1 MLRISKNTIQF
12 ILVAFWLFA
21 LAAPTIVT
29 FIDDDSSVLVNNMN
43 EEEQQEQHQCKKI
56 NEVEKF
62 IASDFSFRL
71 YISDQ
76 RNISV
81 NDRTTLN
88 NSLHTAKIIL
98 PPPEGATI

>member
-1 MLRISKNTIQF
+1 MLRISRNTIQF
-12 ILVAFWLFA
+12 ILLVFWLVA
-21 LAAPTIVT
+21 LTAPTAIT
-29 FIDDDSSVLVNNMN
+29 FLDDESSVLVNNMN

-62 IASDFSFRL
+62 IASDFSYRL

-76 RNISV
+76 RNVSV
-81 NDRTTLN
+81 NDRSTLN

-98 PPPEGATI
+98 PPPEVTSI